1 VQHFAAVK
9 YLKFAWNIKRRLF
22 PREALAFPGDV
33 GVIQVV
39 PYVLNALTLFRT
51 SCHIPSAMNSL
62 SSSAKRVAIIP
73 GDGIGPEVIREAV
86 KVLKAVASAGE
97 RELSITEFD
106 WSAERF
112 LRDGTTLPPEA
123 SEMLRQNFDAILLG
137 AMGDPRVPTNRHAA
151 DILLGL
157 RAKLDLYANVRPCIL
172 FDKRLTPLRDRSEKD
187 IQFFVVRENTEGLY
201 VGVGEIFKKGT
212 PDEIATQEDINTRK
226 GVERILRYAF
236 DFARQ
241 RGLSRVCMS
250 DKSNALTFGH
260 DLWQRVF
267 AELRREY
274 GDIEASHLY
283 IDNLVLQMVR
293 DPSQFQVIAACNLFG
308 DIASDLGAQLAGG
321 LGLAPS
327 GNIHPGRISMFEPV
341 HGSAPAL
348 AGRNAANPMGAILSM
363 GMMLEDLGWRIEA
376 KAVDGAVRSAVREG
390 QTTNDLNGKMSTEAV
405 GDWISEKVA
414 KKGISKTE
422 A

>member
-1 VQHFAAVK
+1 MNDLAPNVKHIAV
-9 YLKFAWNIKRRLF
+9 
-22 PREALAFPGDV
+22 
-33 GVIQVV
+33 
-39 PYVLNALTLFRT
+39 
-51 SCHIPSAMNSL
+51 
-62 SSSAKRVAIIP
+62 IP

-86 KVLKAVASAGE
+86 KVLKAVASAGG
-97 RELSITEFD
+97 RQVSISEFD
-106 WSAERF
+106 WGAERF
-112 LRDGTTLPPEA
+112 LRDGTTLPPDAPEV
-123 SEMLRQNFDAILLG
+123 LRQNFDAILLG

-151 DILLGL
+151 DILLGM

-172 FDKRLTPLRDRSEKD
+172 IDRRLTPLRDRTEKD
-187 IQFFVVRENTEGLY
+187 IQFFIIRENTEGLY
-201 VGVGEIFKKGT
+201 VGVGGIFKKGT

-236 DFARQ
+236 EFARA
-241 RGLSRVCMS
+241 RGLRRVCMS

-274 GDIEASHLY
+274 RDIEASHLY

-293 DPSQFQVIAACNLFG
+293 DPSQFQVIVACNLFG

-341 HGSAPAL
+341 HGSALAL
-348 AGRNAANPMGAILSM
+348 AGRNAANPIGAILSV
-363 GMMLEDLGWRIEA
+363 GMMIEHVGWRMEA
-376 KAVDGAVRSAVREG
+376 KALEGAVRSAVREG
-390 QTTNDLNGKMSTEAV
+390 QRTTDLGGKLTTEEV
-405 GDWISEKVA
+405 GDWISEEITR
-414 KKGISKTE
+414 KGISG
-422 A
+422 AAPLIDD